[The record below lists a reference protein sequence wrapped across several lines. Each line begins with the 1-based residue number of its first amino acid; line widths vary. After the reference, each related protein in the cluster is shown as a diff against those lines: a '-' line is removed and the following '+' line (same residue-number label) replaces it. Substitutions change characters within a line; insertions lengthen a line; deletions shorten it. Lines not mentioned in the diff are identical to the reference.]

1 MVVSRRRPNIKLSRS
16 VLSVCRAPV
25 MSSAEKTVKNQVEI
39 RRKSS
44 ENQVKFGCKLASFFQ
59 LGMVINAPKTKSCM
73 EAGMELEG
81 LQV

>member
-1 MVVSRRRPNIKLSRS
+1 MLLTMVHNRRRMVVVSRRRQNIKLSRS

-25 MSSAEKTVKNQVEI
+25 MSS
-39 RRKSS
+39 
-44 ENQVKFGCKLASFFQ
+44 
-59 LGMVINAPKTKSCM
+59 KTKSCM